1 MPRTI
6 RGDSSIALYSP
17 LSFLYAFINFLYC
30 FFEFWDRFGRR
41 PAESGKLL
49 RLFVRFW
56 GALGDLVAMLGGSWR
71 HFGGS
76 WSDLGLSLGRLGV
89 SLGRLVAIFGESWCI
104 LGRPCDVLPGGVVKK
119 TGWTLKF

>member
-1 MPRTI
+1 M
-6 RGDSSIALYSP
+6 
-17 LSFLYAFINFLYC
+17 
-30 FFEFWDRFGRR
+30 
-41 PAESGKLL
+41 
-49 RLFVRFW
+49 RFW

-104 LGRPCDVLPGGVVKK
+104 LGRPCDVLPGGGREKDGVD
-119 TGWTLKF
+119 GEILKELSNGMQYVG